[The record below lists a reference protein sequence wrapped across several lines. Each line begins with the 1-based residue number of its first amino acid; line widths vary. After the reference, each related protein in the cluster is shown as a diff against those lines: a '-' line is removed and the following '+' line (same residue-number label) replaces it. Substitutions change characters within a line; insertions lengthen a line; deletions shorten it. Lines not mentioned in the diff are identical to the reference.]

1 MVNPSPLICSRRFA
15 PLLLTQWGG
24 AFNDNFFK
32 SSLLI
37 MFTYKNLELA
47 QLSVNVVNNLVAA
60 TLILPFLIFAA
71 FAAQFADKYEKS
83 GLIRVLKL
91 AELCVMVA
99 AAGAFWLGNTWLML
113 LALFCMGV
121 QSACFSPLKYAIL
134 PQHIA
139 EDELVAA
146 NSLLHAGTSLAI
158 FMGLI
163 GGSIAA
169 QMPAGTVTVAG
180 TGVVIALLGY
190 WSSRAIPIAVSAAP
204 ELRVV
209 FNPLQQYRRSFAHAC
224 ENRMVFWSIIG
235 ISWYW
240 FLGSVYLTQLPNLV
254 RAVLGGAPP
263 LVPLFFVCFFLGTC
277 AGAALTNR
285 LSRGQ
290 IEPGLVPLGGVLISL
305 VGCDLYWA
313 ASSYQLAYPL
323 QPNAEL
329 INVQLLLSRFE
340 GLRVLFDFTL
350 LGAVGGLFIV
360 PLSALLQARTR
371 ADSRA
376 QVMGVNNFVNALFM
390 IAAALISAIFLGLW
404 NFSIAELFGISA
416 LLNLLILATMLLAVA
431 EYWQRLCV
439 RFFRAKESFY
449 ER

>member
-1 MVNPSPLICSRRFA
+1 MRSRRFA
-15 PLLLTQWGG
+15 PLFLTQWSG

-32 SSLLI
+32 SALLI
-37 MFTYKNLELA
+37 LFTYNNLELA

-83 GLIRVLKL
+83 GLIRALKL
-91 AELCVMVA
+91 AELCIMIA
-99 AAGAFWLGNTWLML
+99 AAMAFWLGNAWLML

-158 FMGLI
+158 FTGLI
-163 GGSIAA
+163 FGSIAA
-169 QMPAGTVTVAG
+169 QMTSGTVVVAG
-180 TGVVIALLGY
+180 AGVVIALLGY
-190 WSSRAIPIAVSAAP
+190 WSSRAIPIAASAAP
-204 ELRVV
+204 KLRLV
-209 FNPLQQYRRSFAHAC
+209 FNPLRQYRRCFAYAC

-254 RAVLGGAPP
+254 RTVLGGAPP
-263 LVPLFFVCFFLGTC
+263 LVPLFFVFFLLGTC
-277 AGAALTNR
+277 AGAALTSR
-285 LSRGQ
+285 LSRGRV
-290 IEPGLVPLGGVLISL
+290 EPGLVPLGGILITL
-305 VGCDLYWA
+305 VGCELYWA

-323 QPNAEL
+323 LPDAEL
-329 INVQLLLSRFE
+329 INVQLFLTRFA

-360 PLSALLQARTR
+360 PLSALIQARTR
-371 ADSRA
+371 EENRA
-376 QVMGVNNFVNALFM
+376 QVLGANNFVNALFM
-390 IAAALISAIFLGLW
+390 IAAALISALLLGLW
-404 NFSIAELFGISA
+404 DFSIAELFGISA
-416 LLNLLILATMLLAVA
+416 LFNLLILASMLLAVA

-439 RFFRAKESFY
+439 RFFRLKESFC

>member
-1 MVNPSPLICSRRFA
+1 MCSRRFA
-15 PLLLTQWGG
+15 PLFLTQWGG

-60 TLILPFLIFAA
+60 TLILPFLVFAA

-83 GLIRVLKL
+83 GLMRGLKL
-91 AELCVMVA
+91 AELCIMVA
-99 AAGAFWLGNTWLML
+99 AAAAFWLGNAWLML

-134 PQHIA
+134 PQHIT
-139 EDELVAA
+139 EDKLVAA
-146 NSLLHAGTSLAI
+146 NSLLHAGTSLAV

-169 QMPAGTVTVAG
+169 QMPAGTVAVAAV
-180 TGVVIALLGY
+180 GVVIALLGY
-190 WSSRAIPIAVSAAP
+190 WSSRAIPAAEAASP
-204 ELRVV
+204 ELRLV
-209 FNPLQQYRRSFAHAC
+209 FNPLRQYRRCFAHAC

-254 RAVLGGAPP
+254 RSVLGGAPP
-263 LVPLFFVCFFLGTC
+263 LVPLFLVFFLMGTC
-277 AGAALTNR
+277 AGAALTSR
-285 LSRGQ
+285 LSRGRV
-290 IEPGLVPLGGVLISL
+290 EPGLVPLGGVLITL

-313 ASSYQLAYPL
+313 ASSYQLVYPL
-323 QPNAEL
+323 LPNAEL
-329 INVQLLLSRFE
+329 IDIQLLLTRFA
-340 GLRVLFDFTL
+340 GLRVLLDFTL

-360 PLSALLQARTR
+360 PLTALLQTRTC
-371 ADSRA
+371 AASRA
-376 QVMGVNNFVNALFM
+376 QVIGANNFVNALFM
-390 IAAALISAIFLGLW
+390 IAAALISAVFLGLW
-404 NFSIAELFGISA
+404 DFSIAELFGVSA
-416 LLNLLILATMLLAVA
+416 LFNLLILASMLLAVA

-439 RFFRAKESFY
+439 RFFRVRESFC